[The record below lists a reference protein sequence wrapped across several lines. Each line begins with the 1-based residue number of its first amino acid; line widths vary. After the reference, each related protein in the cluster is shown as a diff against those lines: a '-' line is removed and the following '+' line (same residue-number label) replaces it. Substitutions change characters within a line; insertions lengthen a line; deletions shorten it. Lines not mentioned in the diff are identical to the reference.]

1 MEQKNNFDI
10 KSIKVYRNTEA
21 KIFEIV
27 FAILAIIVWGIIIC
41 LVLKAPDTIPIHF
54 DASGNPND
62 YGPAAG
68 IMIPCVIITLVAIG
82 IMITAYHP
90 QHINMPYKITNI
102 RQVECAIRSIRVAGI
117 ILLITCLAIAYTLL
131 GMESPNATPVL
142 ATVILL
148 IVEMIV
154 FSILGYRAK

>member
-27 FAILAIIVWGIIIC
+27 FAILAIIVWGIIIW

-102 RQVECAIRSIRVAGI
+102 SQVEYAIRSIRVAGI